1 MSLYQ
6 RLRGHAEFQPDKTAI
21 DSEAGQ
27 ISYQQL
33 KLLTDWCIAYFHAL
47 GLGAGDRVAIL
58 SLNHPDWFIAT
69 FAAARSGIVLVPLNW
84 RLSDDELKYVVEDS
98 EPAVLLHSEEFTR
111 QATQIQNAFK
121 KLRLVDFASGNF
133 PPEPSESTNQPG
145 TTNQSG
151 TTKQPDTKKHS
162 VTKKQS
168 DANEASHEANDQNAA
183 LLIVYTSGTT
193 GRPKGAVLS
202 QKSILCSAEMS
213 QHMTDMTANDC
224 VLNVLPLFHVGGLNI
239 QPLPALLY
247 GATLVLHARFH
258 PEEAVKALISKKIT
272 LVNSVPTLLQA
283 MLSASNWAPD
293 QFPALRAISIGSTDV
308 PVSLIEKV
316 QASGIP
322 LIQVYGAT
330 ETGPVAIYQRI
341 EHADNAGSIGKAGIL
356 CEVRLCNSE
365 GEEVPD
371 GESGEIHIKG
381 NNILS
386 RYWRNDI
393 ATDSCINDGWFA
405 TGDVAHKDREGFY
418 WFDDRLKHV
427 VISGGE
433 NIYPAEI
440 ERVLREVPGID
451 EVAVVGR
458 ADARWGQVPVAV
470 VVGTAGRSSIMDAC
484 DSLARFK
491 KPADVVFVDALP
503 RNALGK
509 VLIQQVSKIVS

>member
-27 ISYQQL
+27 ISYRQL
-33 KLLTDWCIAYFHAL
+33 KVLTDWCVDYFHVL
-47 GLGAGDRVAIL
+47 GLVAGDRVAIL

-111 QATQIQNAFK
+111 QATQIQDAFK
-121 KLRLVDFASGNF
+121 KLRLVDFASSNF
-133 PPEPSESTNQPG
+133 PPEPSDNVNQPATTNQP
-145 TTNQSG
+145 
-151 TTKQPDTKKHS
+151 
-162 VTKKQS
+162 
-168 DANEASHEANDQNAA
+168 DAIEASHEAIDQNAA

-258 PEEAVKALISKKIT
+258 PDEAVEGLISKKIT

-283 MLSASNWAPD
+283 MLSASNWNPD

-308 PVSLIEKV
+308 PVSLIENV
-316 QASGIP
+316 QACGIP

-341 EHADNAGSIGKAGIL
+341 EHANKAGSIGKAGIL
-356 CEVRLCNSE
+356 CEVRLCNSA

-371 GESGEIHIKG
+371 GESGEIQIKG

-386 RYWRNDI
+386 SYWRNDS
-393 ATDSCINDGWFA
+393 ATASSINDGWFA
-405 TGDVAHKDREGFY
+405 TGDVAHRDSDGFY

-440 ERVLREVPGID
+440 ERVLREVQGVD

-470 VVGTAGRSSIMDAC
+470 VVGTVDKSIIMNAC

-491 KPADVVFVDALP
+491 RPADVVFVDSLP

-509 VLIQQVSKIVS
+509 VLIQQVSKFAD